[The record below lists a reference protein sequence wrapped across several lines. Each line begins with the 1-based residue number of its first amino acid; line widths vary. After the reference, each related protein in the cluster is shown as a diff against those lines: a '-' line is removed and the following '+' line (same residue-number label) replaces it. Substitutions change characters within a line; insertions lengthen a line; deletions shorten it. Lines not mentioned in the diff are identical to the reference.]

1 MATIGVKI
9 ELEGAPQYVENM
21 RNLTAQTKLYQA
33 QMKRLTQELS
43 GASAFTKSITA
54 SKALSQQLEAQ
65 KNQAKLLSDQIAKT
79 TEKYGEDST
88 QVIKLKTQYENLQAE
103 IAKTTQALKDQ
114 GGVAGAIAAEFEEVG
129 SKISSLGE
137 KVSSVGNELSTKI
150 SAPIAAMGAA
160 SLKAF
165 DEVDGAIDT
174 LIKKTGATGTA
185 LEGMNDVVNNIATSI
200 PTSFDAAANAVG
212 EVNTRFGLTGD
223 ALEELSSSFVKFA
236 ELNNTDVSSSVDTV
250 QKALSAYGLSAE
262 EAIPLLDR
270 LNKVGQDTGISVEKV
285 AQGLVT
291 NATAFQ
297 EMGLSIDEAATFMGQ
312 LEKSGANVESV
323 MGGLSKALKNATEE
337 GKPLDQALADLQ
349 GTIENGTG
357 SMDGL
362 SAAYDLFGKSA
373 PQVYQAIQEGVLN
386 FEDLAGSMESASG
399 SVADTFEA
407 TLDPVDELQQHMNEL
422 KLVGTDIANQMM
434 PTIQKVM
441 DELGN
446 TIKKVSE
453 AWNGLSENQQ
463 DAIIKALEIVA
474 VVGPILS
481 VVGKIV
487 GSIGTLVSGI
497 GKIIAIGPQIA
508 GVLAPIGTLIT
519 GTIIPAIGGV
529 VAAIVPFLPVIAG
542 VAAAIAAVVVVV
554 RNWGT
559 ITDWISEKWA
569 AFTAYISEAVTTIH
583 EFFST
588 HMGVLGE
595 MITARIEIIKTIV
608 SSAIE
613 VIKTVILAFGEAI
626 KAATEGDWS
635 KIGEII
641 KTAWIKINAI
651 ILSAKAKVIQTI
663 MNLLGSI
670 KDKFAEIKD
679 SALSWGSD
687 MIQNFID
694 GILAKWEALKQT
706 VKRVA
711 DSIKEFLGFSE
722 PEKGPM
728 KNFNQWP
735 KHMMQQYA
743 DGIESMRYLVQNAV
757 ADVSADVAVLQNPM
771 DANEMYDAIR
781 KGASD
786 ATLRL
791 AIGDREFGRALRN
804 MGVVFNG

>member
-43 GASAFTKSITA
+43 GASAFTKSIAT

-65 KNQAKLLSDQIAKT
+65 KNQAKLLSDQIAKN

-129 SKISSLGE
+129 NKISSVGD

-150 SAPIAAMGAA
+150 SAPIVAMGAA

-165 DEVDGAIDT
+165 DEVDGAMDT
-174 LIKKTGATGTA
+174 LIQKTGATGTA

-434 PTIQKVM
+434 PTIKKVM

-771 DANEMYDAIR
+771 DATEMYDAIR
-781 KGASD
+781 RGASD

>member
-65 KNQAKLLSDQIAKT
+65 KNQAKLLSDQIAKN

-150 SAPIAAMGAA
+150 SAPIVAMGAA

-165 DEVDGAIDT
+165 DEVDGAMDT

-285 AQGLVT
+285 AEGLVT

-434 PTIQKVM
+434 PTIKKVM

-487 GSIGTLVSGI
+487 GSIETLVSGI
-497 GKIIAIGPQIA
+497 GKIIAVGPQIA

-569 AFTAYISEAVTTIH
+569 AFTEYISEAVTTIN

-595 MITARIEIIKTIV
+595 MITTRIEIIKTIV
-608 SSAIE
+608 TAAVE
-613 VIKTVILAFGEAI
+613 VIRTVITAFGDAI

-635 KIGEII
+635 KVGEII
-641 KTAWIKINAI
+641 KTAWIKINAT
-651 ILSAKAKVIQTI
+651 ILSAKAKVLQTI
-663 MNLLGSI
+663 VNLLSSI
-670 KDKFAEIKD
+670 KDKFIGLKND
-679 SALSWGSD
+679 ALSWGKD
-687 MIQNFID
+687 FVQNFID
-694 GILAKWEALKQT
+694 GITERMSALLDK
-706 VKRVA
+706 VREMA
-711 DSIKEFLGFSE
+711 NNIRNYLHFSH
-722 PEKGPM
+722 PDVGPL
-728 KNFNQWP
+728 KDANKWP
-735 KHMMQQYA
+735 KDFVEQYA
-743 DGIESMRYLVQNAV
+743 EGIESARYLIQNAV
-757 ADVSADVAVLQNPM
+757 ADVSADVAVLQSPLE
-771 DANEMYDAIR
+771 ATEMYEAIR
-781 KGASD
+781 SGASD

>member
-21 RNLTAQTKLYQA
+21 KNLTAQTKLYQA

-43 GASAFTKSITA
+43 GASAFTKSIATT
-54 SKALSQQLEAQ
+54 KALTQQLEAQ
-65 KNQAKLLSDQIAKT
+65 KNQARLLEEQIAKT
-79 TEKYGEDST
+79 SEKYGEDST
-88 QVIKLKTQYENLQAE
+88 QVIKLKTQYENLQAQ
-103 IAKTTQALKDQ
+103 ISKTTQALEDQ
-114 GGVAGAIAAEFEEVG
+114 GGIAGAIGAQFEEVA
-129 SKISSLGE
+129 
-137 KVSSVGNELSTKI
+137 NKI
-150 SAPIAAMGAA
+150 SAVSTKVASVGDEMTTKITAPILAMGAA
-160 SLKAF
+160 SVAAF
-165 DEVDGAIDT
+165 NEVDGAMDT
-174 LIKKTGATGTA
+174 IITKTGATGKA
-185 LEGMNDVVNNIATSI
+185 LEGMEDVVENIATSI
-200 PTSFDAAANAVG
+200 PTSFDTAANAVG
-212 EVNTRFGLTGD
+212 EVNTRFGSTGKQ
-223 ALEELSSSFVKFA
+223 LEDLSTAFIKFS
-236 ELNNTDVSSSVDTV
+236 ELNNTDVSNSVDNV
-250 QKALSAYGLSAE
+250 QKALESYNLGAESA
-262 EAIPLLDR
+262 IDVLDR
-270 LNKVGQDTGISVEKV
+270 MNKVGQDTGISVDKLATGV
-285 AQGLVT
+285 VT
-291 NATAFQ
+291 NAAAFQ
-297 EMGLSIDEAATFMGQ
+297 ELGLGIEESITFMGQ
-312 LEKSGANVESV
+312 LEKSGANADTVL
-323 MGGLSKALKNATEE
+323 GGMRKALKNAAAE
-337 GKPLDQALADLQ
+337 GKPLNEALAELQ
-349 GTIENGTG
+349 HNIEEGTG
-357 SMDGL
+357 SIDGL
-362 SAAYDLFGKSA
+362 TAAYDIFGKSGDQIYNA
-373 PQVYQAIQEGVLN
+373 VKNGSID
-386 FEDLAGSMESASG
+386 FENLAGSMDSAAG

-422 KLVGTDIANQMM
+422 KILGTDVANQLM
-434 PTIQKVM
+434 PTIKTVM
-441 DELGN
+441 TEVGN
-446 TIKKVSE
+446 TIKAVSD
-453 AWNGLSENQQ
+453 AWSSLSEEQQ
-463 DAIIKALEIVA
+463 GAIVKMLGVA
-474 VVGPILS
+474 AIVGPILKAVSS
-481 VVGKIV
+481 VVG
-487 GSIGTLVSGI
+487 SIEMLTSGTR
-497 GKIIAIGPQIA
+497 K
-508 GVLAPIGTLIT
+508 LIT
-519 GTIIPAIGGV
+519 FWPKIQTAITAISTLMSGTVIPAITSV
-529 VAAIVPFLPVIAG
+529 AAAIVPFLPVIAG
-542 VAAAIAAVVVVV
+542 VAAAIAAVIVVV

-771 DANEMYDAIR
+771 DATEMYDAIR
-781 KGASD
+781 RGASD

>member
-43 GASAFTKSITA
+43 GASAFTKSIAA

-65 KNQAKLLSDQIAKT
+65 KNQAKLLSDQIVKT

-165 DEVDGAIDT
+165 DEVDGAMDT

-434 PTIQKVM
+434 PTIKKVM

-497 GKIIAIGPQIA
+497 GKIIAVGPQIA

>member
-65 KNQAKLLSDQIAKT
+65 KNQAKLLSDQIAKN

-129 SKISSLGE
+129 NKISSVGD

-150 SAPIAAMGAA
+150 SAPIVAMGAA

-165 DEVDGAIDT
+165 DEVDGAMDT
-174 LIKKTGATGTA
+174 LIQKTGATGTA

-434 PTIQKVM
+434 PTIKKVM

-497 GKIIAIGPQIA
+497 GKIIAVGPQIA

-613 VIKTVILAFGEAI
+613 VIKTAILVFGEAI

>member
-43 GASAFTKSITA
+43 GASAFTKSIAA

-65 KNQAKLLSDQIAKT
+65 KNQAKLLSDQIAKN

-129 SKISSLGE
+129 NKISSVGD

-150 SAPIAAMGAA
+150 SAPIVAMGAA

-165 DEVDGAIDT
+165 DEVDGAMDT
-174 LIKKTGATGTA
+174 LIQKTGATGTA

-434 PTIQKVM
+434 PTIKKVM

-569 AFTAYISEAVTTIH
+569 AFIAYISEAVTTIH

-670 KDKFAEIKD
+670 KDKFAEIND

-771 DANEMYDAIR
+771 DATEMYDAIR
-781 KGASD
+781 RGASD

>member
-43 GASAFTKSITA
+43 GASAFTKSIAA

-65 KNQAKLLSDQIAKT
+65 KNQAKLLSDQIAKN

-103 IAKTTQALKDQ
+103 IARTTQALKDQ
-114 GGVAGAIAAEFEEVG
+114 GGVAGAVAAEFEEVG
-129 SKISSLGE
+129 NKISSVGD

-150 SAPIAAMGAA
+150 SAPIVAMGAA

-165 DEVDGAIDT
+165 DEVDGAMDT

-200 PTSFDAAANAVG
+200 PTSFDVAANAVG

-236 ELNNTDVSSSVDTV
+236 ELNNTDVSSSIDTV

-285 AQGLVT
+285 AEGLVT

-434 PTIQKVM
+434 PTIKKVM

-453 AWNGLSENQQ
+453 AWNGLSEDQQ
-463 DAIIKALEIVA
+463 DAILKALEIVA

-487 GSIGTLVSGI
+487 GSIGTLVSGV

-529 VAAIVPFLPVIAG
+529 IAAIVPFLPVIAG

-569 AFTAYISEAVTTIH
+569 AFTEYISEAVTTIH

-663 MNLLGSI
+663 VNLLGSI
-670 KDKFAEIKD
+670 KDKFIEIKD

-711 DSIKEFLGFSE
+711 DSIKEFLGFSL
-722 PEKGPM
+722 PEKGPLHTS
-728 KNFNQWP
+728 NLWP
-735 KHMMQQYA
+735 KHFMQQYA

-771 DANEMYDAIR
+771 DADEIYSAIR
-781 KGASD
+781 SGASD
-786 ATLRL
+786 ATLKL

>member
-65 KNQAKLLSDQIAKT
+65 KNQAKLLSDQIAKN

-165 DEVDGAIDT
+165 DEVDGAMDT

-285 AQGLVT
+285 AQGLVS

-434 PTIQKVM
+434 PTIKKVM

-463 DAIIKALEIVA
+463 DAILKALEIVA

-497 GKIIAIGPQIA
+497 GKIIAVGPQIA

-542 VAAAIAAVVVVV
+542 VAAAIATVVVVV

-771 DANEMYDAIR
+771 DATEMYDAIR
-781 KGASD
+781 RGASD